1 MKKSIRTI
9 LIVAFGVF
17 FLACAA
23 RVIMVKLPYWKGRHV
38 YNSTSQQYTEQN
50 SVTENGT
57 VAESAAKNRTQA
69 AGSPEDGT
77 DADSA
82 ENAAAAGLYTE
93 KAGAKDG
100 GQAAAGE
107 TRPVVAPIRVD
118 FKALKSVNDD
128 VVGWIYCEGTQINYP
143 VLQGETNETYIRTLY
158 TGEGHPSGSIFVDA
172 GNLPEFED
180 NNTIIYGH
188 HMADGAMFGT
198 LEDWREQEYFDA
210 HPCMWLL
217 TPEQD
222 YRVDLFSA
230 YLVSATH
237 DTFTIFRGGGQQF
250 AAYLQ
255 RVVRDSAVKA
265 DVETDPEAHYV
276 LLVTCAY
283 TVYDDARTVIHGR
296 LVPVDSAGGIAR

>member
-1 MKKSIRTI
+1 MKKSVRAI
-9 LIVAFGVF
+9 LIAAFGLF
-17 FLACAA
+17 FLLCAA
-23 RVIMVKLPYWKGRHV
+23 RVVAVKLPYWKGRHV
-38 YNSTSQQYTEQN
+38 YNSTSQQFTAQN
-50 SVTENGT
+50 G
-57 VAESAAKNRTQA
+57 SA
-69 AGSPEDGT
+69 EDGT

-82 ENAAAAGLYTE
+82 ENVAAAGLYTE
-93 KAGAKDG
+93 KAGTEGG
-100 GQAAAGE
+100 GQ
-107 TRPVVAPIRVD
+107 VLAPIKVD
-118 FKALKSVNDD
+118 FKSLKSVNDD

-143 VLQGETNETYIRTLY
+143 VLQGETNDTYLRTLY

-172 GNLPEFED
+172 ANLPEFQD

-230 YLVSATH
+230 YLVEASH
-237 DTFTIFRGGGQQF
+237 DTFTIFRGSGPEF

-265 DVETDPEAHYV
+265 DVEMDPEAHYV
-276 LLVTCAY
+276 LLSTCAY

-296 LVPVDSAGGIAR
+296 LVPVNSAGGVPLT

>member
-1 MKKSIRTI
+1 MKKSVRAI
-9 LIVAFGVF
+9 LIAAFGLF
-17 FLACAA
+17 FLLCAA
-23 RVIMVKLPYWKGRHV
+23 RVVAVKLPYWKGRHV
-38 YNSTSQQYTEQN
+38 YNSTSQQFTAQN
-50 SVTENGT
+50 G
-57 VAESAAKNRTQA
+57 SA
-69 AGSPEDGT
+69 EDGT

-82 ENAAAAGLYTE
+82 ENDAAAGLYTE
-93 KAGAKDG
+93 KASTEGG
-100 GQAAAGE
+100 GQ
-107 TRPVVAPIRVD
+107 VLAPIKVD
-118 FKALKSVNDD
+118 FKSLKSVNDD

-143 VLQGETNETYIRTLY
+143 VLQGETNDTYLRTLY

-172 GNLPEFED
+172 ANLPKFQD

-230 YLVSATH
+230 YLVDASH
-237 DTFTIFRGGGQQF
+237 DTFTIFRGSGPEF

-255 RVVRDSAVKA
+255 RVVKDSAVKA
-265 DVETDPEAHYV
+265 DVDPDPEAHYV
-276 LLVTCAY
+276 LLSTCAY
-283 TVYDDARTVIHGR
+283 TVYDDARSVIHGR
-296 LVPVDSAGGIAR
+296 LVPVDSAGGVPLA

>member
-1 MKKSIRTI
+1 MKKNIRII
-9 LIVAFGVF
+9 LMAVFGVF
-17 FLACAA
+17 FLLCAA

-38 YNSTSQQYTEQN
+38 YNSTSQQYTEQ
-50 SVTENGT
+50 SG
-57 VAESAAKNRTQA
+57 SA
-69 AGSPEDGT
+69 EDGT

-82 ENAAAAGLYTE
+82 ENNAAAGLYTE
-93 KAGAKDG
+93 KA
-100 GQAAAGE
+100 AAGE
-107 TRPVVAPIRVD
+107 TGPVLAPIKVD

-143 VLQGETNETYIRTLY
+143 VLQGETNDTYIRTLY

-172 GNLPEFED
+172 GNLPEFQD

-188 HMADGAMFGT
+188 HMADGSMFGT

-222 YRVDLFSA
+222 YRIDLFSA
-230 YLVSATH
+230 YLVDARH
-237 DTFTIFRGGGQQF
+237 DTFTIFRGSGQQF

-255 RVVRDSAVKA
+255 RVVKDSTVKA

-276 LLVTCAY
+276 LLSTCAY

-296 LVPVDSAGGIAR
+296 LVPVDSAGGVPQA

>member
-1 MKKSIRTI
+1 MKKNIRTI
-9 LIVAFGVF
+9 LIAAFGVF
-17 FLACAA
+17 FLLCAA
-23 RVIMVKLPYWKGRHV
+23 RVVIVKLPYWKGRHV
-38 YNSTSQQYTEQN
+38 YNSTSQQYTEQ
-50 SVTENGT
+50 SG
-57 VAESAAKNRTQA
+57 SA
-69 AGSPEDGT
+69 EDGT

-82 ENAAAAGLYTE
+82 ENNAAANRFTE
-93 KAGAKDG
+93 KT
-100 GQAAAGE
+100 AAGE
-107 TRPVVAPIRVD
+107 GGPVLAPIKVD

-143 VLQGETNETYIRTLY
+143 VLQGETNDTYIRTLY

-172 GNLPEFED
+172 GNLPEFQD

-188 HMADGAMFGT
+188 HMEDGSMFGT

-217 TPEQD
+217 TPELD
-222 YRVDLFSA
+222 YRIDLFSA
-230 YLVSATH
+230 YLVDARH
-237 DTFTIFRGGGQQF
+237 DTFTIFRGSGQQF

-255 RVVRDSAVKA
+255 RVVSDSAVKA

-276 LLVTCAY
+276 LLSTCAY

-296 LVPVDSAGGIAR
+296 LVPVDSAGGVPLA

>member
-1 MKKSIRTI
+1 MKKNFRII
-9 LIVAFGVF
+9 LMAVFGVF
-17 FLACAA
+17 FVLCAA

-50 SVTENGT
+50 SVTEDGT
-57 VAESAAKNRTQA
+57 DAESASGNGTYTV
-69 AGSPEDGT
+69 GSSEDGT

-93 KAGAKDG
+93 KTGAAEG
-100 GQAAAGE
+100 RQAAAGE
-107 TRPVVAPIRVD
+107 TRPVVAPIKVD
-118 FKALKSVNDD
+118 FQALKRVNDD

-143 VLQGETNETYIRTLY
+143 VLQGETNDTYIRTLY
-158 TGEGHPSGSIFVDA
+158 TLEGHPSGSIFVDA
-172 GNLPEFED
+172 GNLPEFQD

-198 LEDWREQEYFDA
+198 LENWHEQEYFDE

-237 DTFTIFRGGGQQF
+237 DTYTIFRGSGTRLTD
-250 AAYLQ
+250 YLQ
-255 RVVRDSAVKA
+255 RVVNDSAVKA
-265 DVETDPEAHYV
+265 NVELDPEGHYV
-276 LLVTCAY
+276 LLSTCAY
-283 TVYDDARTVIHGR
+283 TVYDDARTVIHGL
-296 LVPVDSAGGIAR
+296 LVPVDSAGGTLH

>member
-1 MKKSIRTI
+1 MKKNIRTI
-9 LIVAFGVF
+9 LIAAFGAF
-17 FLACAA
+17 FLLCAA
-23 RVIMVKLPYWKGRHV
+23 RVVIVKLPYWKGRHV
-38 YNSTSQQYTEQN
+38 YNSTSQQYTEQ
-50 SVTENGT
+50 SG
-57 VAESAAKNRTQA
+57 SA
-69 AGSPEDGT
+69 EDGT

-82 ENAAAAGLYTE
+82 ENNAAAGLYTE
-93 KAGAKDG
+93 KA
-100 GQAAAGE
+100 AAGE
-107 TRPVVAPIRVD
+107 TGPVLAPIKVD

-143 VLQGETNETYIRTLY
+143 VLQGETNDTYIRTLY

-172 GNLPEFED
+172 GNLPEFQD

-188 HMADGAMFGT
+188 HMADGSMFGT

-222 YRVDLFSA
+222 YRIDLFSA
-230 YLVSATH
+230 YLVDARH
-237 DTFTIFRGGGQQF
+237 DTFTIFRGSGQQF

-255 RVVRDSAVKA
+255 RVVKDSTVKA

-276 LLVTCAY
+276 LLSTCAY

-296 LVPVDSAGGIAR
+296 LVPVDSAGGVPLA

>member
-1 MKKSIRTI
+1 MKKNIRTI
-9 LIVAFGVF
+9 LIAAFGVF
-17 FLACAA
+17 FLLCAA
-23 RVIMVKLPYWKGRHV
+23 RVVIVKLPYWKGRHV
-38 YNSTSQQYTEQN
+38 YNSTSQQYTEQ
-50 SVTENGT
+50 SG
-57 VAESAAKNRTQA
+57 SA
-69 AGSPEDGT
+69 EDGT

-82 ENAAAAGLYTE
+82 ENNAAAGLYTE
-93 KAGAKDG
+93 KA
-100 GQAAAGE
+100 AAGE
-107 TRPVVAPIRVD
+107 TGPVLAPIKVD

-143 VLQGETNETYIRTLY
+143 VLQGETNDTYIRTLY

-172 GNLPEFED
+172 GNLPEFQD

-188 HMADGAMFGT
+188 HMADGSMFGT

-222 YRVDLFSA
+222 YRIDLFSA
-230 YLVSATH
+230 YLVDARH
-237 DTFTIFRGGGQQF
+237 DTFTIFRGSGPEF

-265 DVETDPEAHYV
+265 DVETDPEARYV
-276 LLVTCAY
+276 LLSTCAY
-283 TVYDDARTVIHGR
+283 TVYDDARTVILGR
-296 LVPVDSAGGIAR
+296 LVPVDSAGGVPPA